1 MDIVAAMQVF
11 VRVAEAGGFT
21 PVARETHTTQPT
33 VSRVVATL
41 EDPRGARLFHRSTR
55 AVSLTDDG
63 KQFYELA
70 RHALEAVSEAENA
83 VGKRRTRAFGRLRLS
98 IPVAFGRL
106 HVAPRMPR
114 FLELNPDVQVEL
126 VMSDS
131 FVDLI
136 GEGIDLA
143 VRVGEIADPTLIVR
157 RIGTTRRVTVASQDY
172 LERRGEPLHPADL
185 TAHDCIVYTRLATGN
200 EWHFTDE
207 DGEIVVP
214 VQGRYLVDNSEG
226 VREGVLGG
234 LGIGVI
240 PIWLFKEDE
249 IARGRVRIILDDFE
263 PTRLPIHAVFPSR
276 RLVPAKVRAMIEFL
290 AAEFGRDPLLS
301 DQNIDDA
308 ELSNFRGLAH
318 ASG

>member
-33 VSRVVATL
+33 VSRVVAAL
-41 EDPRGARLFHRSTR
+41 EDHLGARLFHRSTR

-106 HVAPRMPR
+106 HVAPHMPR

-207 DGEIVVP
+207 DGEIVVR